1 MTRAL
6 PDPDH
11 RTLSDRIADH
21 LREAILRGEIEAG
34 QPLRQAH
41 LASQFGVSPSPLREA
56 LRELEA
62 EGLVTFKPYCGA
74 VVAPFSEDELR
85 QIGDLLVLLE
95 SYALRLAQPALTEDL
110 LAHADEHLGRL
121 DRETDPR
128 RRGESLALVRAAL
141 YAPSGQ
147 ALLLELLRQL
157 EARQRRYLRLLPAAE
172 PAPRPSAERLRQV
185 LAALRAGD
193 VEGAIDAMAE
203 EHAATADALAAALAA
218 MRGTAAR

>member
-6 PDPDH
+6 SDPDH

-21 LREAILRGEIEAG
+21 LRQAILSGQIDTG

-74 VVAPFSEDELR
+74 VVTPFSEEEVR

-95 SYALRLAQPALTEDL
+95 SYALRLAVPALTSDGLTRAEDHV
-110 LAHADEHLGRL
+110 AWL
-121 DRETDPR
+121 DRESDPER
-128 RRGESLALVRAAL
+128 RSELLAQLRAEL
-141 YAPSGQ
+141 YAPADQ
-147 ALLLELLRQL
+147 PLLIDMLRQL
-157 EARQRRYLRLLPAAE
+157 ETRQRRYLRLLPAARL
-172 PAPRPSAERLRQV
+172 PPRPAADGLRRV
-185 LAALRAGD
+185 VAALRAGD
-193 VEGAIDAMAE
+193 VEAAIDAMAE
-203 EHAATADALAAALAA
+203 EHAATADALAGVLTAPRAAAS
-218 MRGTAAR
+218 G